1 MEAEAVS
8 VEVEAVSA
16 AEDVAAASVEAAVV
30 AAASVE
36 AADAEA
42 DADKIGNIGV
52 STASIPNPK
61 SRSIGRVDN
70 AALSIL
76 QTIYFQLN

>member
-1 MEAEAVS
+1 MVAEAVS
-8 VEVEAVSA
+8 VEVEPVSA
-16 AEDVAAASVEAAVV
+16 VEDV

-52 STASIPNPK
+52 STASTPNPK